1 MKHNREKGFTLI
13 EVIMA
18 TLILIIGMGIIGSI
32 ISNITSKN
40 FYSQRHTQAVLLA
53 QTKIEDLLN
62 DGYNNSNLNEG
73 DYDNPWNPVTSTGDS
88 SGIFYQ
94 SWKIEDVQPIP
105 RSKQIT
111 STVAWEGTDGERKS
125 VQLTAVCID
134 QSD

>member
-1 MKHNREKGFTLI
+1 MKPNGEKGFTLI

-32 ISNITSKN
+32 ISTITQKN

-53 QTKIEDLLN
+53 QTKIEELLN
-62 DGYNNSNLNEG
+62 DGYSHNNLLQG
-73 DYDNPWNPVTSTGDS
+73 DYENPWNPVTSTGDS

-94 SWKIEDVQPIP
+94 SWEIEDVQPIP

-111 STVAWEGTDGERKS
+111 SKVEWEGTDGQRKS
-125 VQLTAVCID
+125 VSLTTVCID
-134 QSD
+134 QSN